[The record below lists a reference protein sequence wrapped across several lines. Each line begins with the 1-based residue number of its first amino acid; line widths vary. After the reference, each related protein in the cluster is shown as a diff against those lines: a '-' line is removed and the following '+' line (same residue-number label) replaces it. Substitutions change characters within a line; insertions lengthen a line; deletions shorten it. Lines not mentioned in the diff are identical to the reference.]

1 MRSLLMP
8 VALAALLAVAA
19 VAALGVLRPGSQ
31 PTIAE
36 QARQLAAELRC
47 PDCQALSVAESRT
60 ASAAAIRAEID
71 EQLAAGRTPAQARQH
86 FVDRYGQWILL
97 TPTGPLPW
105 LLPVAV
111 LAAGV
116 ALLAWWLAAGRRGTR
131 DGGHESPLSD
141 AERRRLDDELEQL
154 DG

>member
-86 FVDRYGQWILL
+86 FV
-97 TPTGPLPW
+97 PW